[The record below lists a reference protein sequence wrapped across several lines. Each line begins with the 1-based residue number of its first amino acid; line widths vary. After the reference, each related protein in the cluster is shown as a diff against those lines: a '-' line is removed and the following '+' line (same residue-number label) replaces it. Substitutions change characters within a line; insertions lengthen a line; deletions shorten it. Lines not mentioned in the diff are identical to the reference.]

1 MDTYSNINPLVLVL
15 EDEALIGLNLRDDLL
30 DAGLRVEGPLN
41 TCAAALSWLET
52 TTPDT
57 AILDAALKD
66 GPCREIALELTR
78 REVPFL
84 IYSGYHEDRQLVAE
98 FPHVTW
104 IEKPVASSVL
114 VEACQQLAA
123 SRLSLPGKRSGFA

>member
-1 MDTYSNINPLVLVL
+1 MDTDRNSNPLVLIL
-15 EDEALIGLNLRDDLL
+15 EDEALIGLNLRDDLQ
-30 DAGLRVEGPLN
+30 DAGYRAEGPFN
-41 TCAAALSWLET
+41 TCAAALEWLEVA
-52 TTPDT
+52 TPDT

-66 GPCREIALELTR
+66 GPCRAIAQEITR

-84 IYSGYHEDRQLVAE
+84 IYSGYHEDRQLLAE